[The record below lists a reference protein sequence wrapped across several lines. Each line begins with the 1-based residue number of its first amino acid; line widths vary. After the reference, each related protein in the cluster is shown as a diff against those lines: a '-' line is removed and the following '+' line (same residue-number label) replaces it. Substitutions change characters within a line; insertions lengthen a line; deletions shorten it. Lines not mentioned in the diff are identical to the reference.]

1 MEIVKVASK
10 QLKINITRM
19 EDVTLSI
26 FSMMANAGLLVK
38 LVMLTLLIF
47 SVVSWSIVIMKLIM
61 FKKAQSASQDFL
73 DAFWDSKT
81 LNEAYE
87 SARECPLSPEA
98 TVFVTGFNELKKISA
113 ARSSGQSPATLDMQL
128 ATMDNLKRAVR
139 KAQFLESDRMARSL
153 SFLAT
158 TGSATPFIGLFGT
171 VWGIMTSFHD
181 IGVRGSAS
189 LSVVAPG
196 ISEALVATAAGLAVA
211 IPAVIFYN
219 FYSNKLAELE
229 SNVESFSTDF
239 INLIE
244 RDILTRT

>member
-1 MEIVKVASK
+1 ME
-10 QLKINITRM
+10 
-19 EDVTLSI
+19 LSI
-26 FSMMANAGLLVK
+26 FAMMVNAGLVVK
-38 LVMLTLLIF
+38 LVMVTLCIF
-47 SVVSWSIVIMKLIM
+47 SLVSWTIVIMKVLM
-61 FKKAQSASQDFL
+61 FRKARNASLDFL

-87 SARECPLSPEA
+87 SARTHALSPEA
-98 TVFVTGFNELKKISA
+98 TVFVAGYNELKKISA
-113 ARSSGQSPATLDMQL
+113 ARSSGNPPATLEMQL

-139 KAQFLESDRMARSL
+139 KAQFLESDRMARSV

-171 VWGIMTSFHD
+171 VWGIMTSFQD
-181 IGVRGSAS
+181 IGQRGSAS
-189 LSVVAPG
+189 LAVVAPG
-196 ISEALVATAAGLAVA
+196 ISEALVATAMGLAVA

-219 FYSNKLAELE
+219 YYSNKLADVE

>member
-1 MEIVKVASK
+1 ME
-10 QLKINITRM
+10 
-19 EDVTLSI
+19 LSI
-26 FSMMANAGLLVK
+26 FAMMVNAGLVVK
-38 LVMLTLLIF
+38 LVMVTLCIF
-47 SVVSWSIVIMKLIM
+47 SLVSWTIVIMKELM
-61 FKKAQSASQDFL
+61 FRKARNASLDFL

-87 SARECPLSPEA
+87 SARTHALSPEA
-98 TVFVTGFNELKKISA
+98 TVFVAGYNELKKISA
-113 ARSSGQSPATLDMQL
+113 ARSSGTPPATLEMQL

-139 KAQFLESDRMARSL
+139 KAQFLESDRMARSI

-171 VWGIMTSFHD
+171 VWGIMTSFQD
-181 IGVRGSAS
+181 IGQRGSAS
-189 LSVVAPG
+189 LAVVAPG
-196 ISEALVATAAGLAVA
+196 ISEALVATAIGLAAA

-219 FYSNKLAELE
+219 YYSNKLAEVE

>member
-1 MEIVKVASK
+1 ME
-10 QLKINITRM
+10 
-19 EDVTLSI
+19 LSI
-26 FSMMANAGLLVK
+26 FAMMVNAGLVVK
-38 LVMLTLLIF
+38 LVMVTLCIF
-47 SVVSWSIVIMKLIM
+47 SLVSWTIVIMKELM
-61 FKKAQSASQDFL
+61 FRKARNASLDFL

-87 SARECPLSPEA
+87 SARTHALSPEA
-98 TVFVTGFNELKKISA
+98 TVLVAGYNELKKISA
-113 ARSSGQSPATLDMQL
+113 ARSSGNPPATLEMQL

-139 KAQFLESDRMARSL
+139 KAQFLESDRMARSV

-171 VWGIMTSFHD
+171 VWGIMTSFQD
-181 IGVRGSAS
+181 IGQRGSAS
-189 LSVVAPG
+189 LAVVAPG
-196 ISEALVATAAGLAVA
+196 ISEALVATAMGLAVA

-219 FYSNKLAELE
+219 YYSNKLADVE

>member
-1 MEIVKVASK
+1 ME
-10 QLKINITRM
+10 
-19 EDVTLSI
+19 LSI
-26 FSMMANAGLLVK
+26 FAMMVNAGLVVK
-38 LVMLTLLIF
+38 LVMVTLCIF
-47 SVVSWSIVIMKLIM
+47 SLVSWTIVIMKELM
-61 FKKAQSASQDFL
+61 FRKARNASLDFL

-87 SARECPLSPEA
+87 SARTHALSPEA
-98 TVFVTGFNELKKISA
+98 TVFVAGYNELKKISA
-113 ARSSGQSPATLDMQL
+113 ARSSGNPPATLEMQL

-139 KAQFLESDRMARSL
+139 KAQFLESDRMARSV

-171 VWGIMTSFHD
+171 VWGIMTSFQD
-181 IGVRGSAS
+181 IGQRGSAS
-189 LSVVAPG
+189 LAVAAPG
-196 ISEALVATAAGLAVA
+196 ISEALVATAMGLAVA

-219 FYSNKLAELE
+219 YYSNKLADVE